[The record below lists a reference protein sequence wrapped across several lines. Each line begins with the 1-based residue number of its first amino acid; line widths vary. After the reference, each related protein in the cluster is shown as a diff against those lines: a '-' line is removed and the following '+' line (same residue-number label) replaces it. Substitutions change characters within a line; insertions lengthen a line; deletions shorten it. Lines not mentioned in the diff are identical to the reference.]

1 VFSVRLENEDQQR
14 GWLRPFRHVQASIRR
29 WYRPRHR
36 GIRHHLPVGA
46 RAGDPGDRRELQQ
59 PGEKVYDVEEIELQN
74 GDKAKLKPLSIKQLR
89 KFMEVVK
96 KTQDSTDENV
106 TLSILIDA
114 CAVALETQLPD
125 LVSDRDKLEDAL
137 DVPTINRILEVCG
150 GIKMDDP
157 NLIAAAVLAGQN

>member
-1 VFSVRLENEDQQR
+1 MAA
-14 GWLRPFRHVQASIRR
+14 VQ
-29 WYRPRHR
+29 
-36 GIRHHLPVGA
+36 
-46 RAGDPGDRRELQQ
+46 
-59 PGEKVYDVEEIELQN
+59 
-74 GDKAKLKPLSIKQLR
+74 
-89 KFMEVVK
+89 
-96 KTQDSTDENV
+96 KTQESTDENA

-125 LVSDRDKLEDAL
+125 LVSDRDALEEAL

>member
-1 VFSVRLENEDQQR
+1 M
-14 GWLRPFRHVQASIRR
+14 ATT
-29 WYRPRHR
+29 
-36 GIRHHLPVGA
+36 
-46 RAGDPGDRRELQQ
+46 
-59 PGEKVYDVEEIELQN
+59 VYDVEEIELQN
-74 GDKAKLKPLSIKQLR
+74 GAKVKLKPLSIKQLR
-89 KFMEVVK
+89 KFMAAVQ
-96 KTQDSTDENV
+96 KTQESTDENA

-125 LVSDRDKLEDAL
+125 LVADRDLLEEAL

>member
-1 VFSVRLENEDQQR
+1 L
-14 GWLRPFRHVQASIRR
+14 ATT
-29 WYRPRHR
+29 
-36 GIRHHLPVGA
+36 
-46 RAGDPGDRRELQQ
+46 
-59 PGEKVYDVEEIELQN
+59 VYDVEEIELQN
-74 GDKAKLKPLSIKQLR
+74 GAKAKLKPLSIKQLR

-96 KTQDSTDENV
+96 KIQDSQEEDV
-106 TLSILIDA
+106 TLGILIDA

-125 LVSDRDKLEDAL
+125 LVADRDKLEEAL